1 MARRTFDVIDV
12 TEILVHWHAG
22 RSLNEMSDSLGVDR
36 KTIRKYVAPA
46 VAAGIA
52 PGGPAKSEGE
62 WQELVR
68 EWFPGLSD
76 SRLRQVTWP
85 AIGEHHEYIVEQL
98 KAGVRMSTIHQRLR
112 DERGLAASVAS
123 FRRYV
128 AACVP
133 EEARRSQ
140 VTVWNPR
147 PSEAGEQA
155 QIDYGILGRWLDP
168 VTGKMRTVWAFVMVL
183 ACSRHMFVRPVV
195 KMDQRAWT
203 ECHVEAFAFFGGV
216 PARLVPDNLK
226 TGVDKPDLY
235 DPKINRSYAELA
247 EHYGCLIDPARAVKP
262 RDKPQVE
269 RPMPYVRDSF
279 WRGREFA
286 SLEAMQ
292 AGAVRWSAE
301 VAGRRACLPLEGAAP
316 AAVFDAV
323 EREAMRPLPAEP
335 FVLASWARAK
345 VGPDI
350 HAQVNRVLY
359 SVPWRHLGKTAD
371 VRITASMVQFFIGG
385 ELVKTHPRK
394 MRGKQTDFADYP
406 PEKIAFHMRTPQW
419 CRRQAAGIGPSCEY
433 LIGEL
438 LTDNALYR
446 LRAAQG
452 VIGLAGKHDPSRLE
466 AACAKAI
473 AAGDPSYRT
482 VRGILAARAER
493 DQLPAAAG
501 DGGAAAFLRGPASFA
516 NVIPLRPAS
525 AIPSDAVNPAATEGA
540 SS

>member
-22 RSLNEMSDSLGVDR
+22 RSLNEMSGSLGVDR

-62 WQELVR
+62 WQDLVR
-68 EWFPGLSD
+68 EWFPELAD
-76 SRLRQVTWP
+76 TRLRQVTWP
-85 AIGEHHEYIVEQL
+85 AIGEHHEYIAEQL

-123 FRRYV
+123 VRRYV
-128 AACVP
+128 AASIP

-147 PSEAGEQA
+147 PAEAGEQA
-155 QIDYGILGRWLDP
+155 QIDYGQLGRWLDP
-168 VTGKMRTVWAFVMVL
+168 VTGKLRTVWAFVMVL
-183 ACSRHMFVRPVV
+183 ACSRHMFVRPVL

-203 ECHVEAFAFFGGV
+203 ECHVEAFGFFGGV

-247 EHYGCLIDPARAVKP
+247 EHYGCLVDPARALKP
-262 RDKPQVE
+262 RDKARVE

-279 WRGREFA
+279 WRGREFT
-286 SLEAMQ
+286 SLERMQ
-292 AGAVRWSAE
+292 AEAVRWSAE
-301 VAGRRACLPLEGAAP
+301 VAGQRACRPLEGAAP
-316 AAVFDAV
+316 AAVFEAV
-323 EREAMRPLPAEP
+323 EKDALRPLPAGP
-335 FVLASWARAK
+335 FVLATWATAK
-345 VGPDI
+345 IGPDI
-350 HAQVNRVLY
+350 HAQVDKVLY
-359 SVPWRHLGKTAD
+359 SVPWRHIGKTAD
-371 VRITASMVQFFIGG
+371 VRVTGTMVQFFIGG
-385 ELVKTHPRK
+385 KLVKSHPRK
-394 MRGKQTDFADYP
+394 VRGKQTDFADYP
-406 PEKIAFHMRTPQW
+406 PEKIAFHMRTPAW
-419 CRRQAAGIGPSCEY
+419 CRRQAAAVGPSCEY

-438 LTDNALYR
+438 LADNALYR

-452 VIGLAGKHDPSRLE
+452 VIGLADKHDPSRLE

-482 VRGILAARAER
+482 VRGILAAGAER

-501 DGGAAAFLRGPASFA
+501 DGGAAAFLRGPAAFA

-525 AIPSDAVNPAATEGA
+525 AVPGDAVTPGTAEGA